1 MPDAVELNAPAG
13 PLTPER
19 ERRWS
24 GAHVLSLVIS
34 TMLLVILYRSVDAR
48 LVGGAL
54 LAADPAWL
62 VLSIGMIVPI
72 TVMRAIRF
80 YYVAP
85 AGALPGIG
93 EALRL
98 TLVASALNVVVP
110 AKAGDLV
117 KSYFVARRS
126 GTATGVALAIIVYE
140 RLCDVLGL
148 VFWCLVGWF
157 AAARPRTPALPSA
170 LWLSLGAVGL
180 ACAALVVSQRLAALL
195 AALPAKA
202 LRFRKLQ
209 QLAAGWPDLLG
220 VLGARRGW
228 IVLFTLVLWLTHLF
242 QIWLFT
248 VTLAVP
254 VPFAICASFAALALI
269 AGQLPFTLA
278 GLGVRDV
285 ALVVLLSGYMA
296 PAYAAALGVLI
307 ATRTIV
313 PPLLGMPL
321 IGPYL
326 TTAVQEA
333 RRWRRETTGTT

>member
-1 MPDAVELNAPAG
+1 MRDAIELNARVPTVA
-13 PLTPER
+13 PER

-24 GAHVLSLVIS
+24 GAHLLSIVVS
-34 TMLLVILYRSVDAR
+34 TVLLVVLYRSVDAR
-48 LVGGAL
+48 LVGNAL
-54 LAADPAWL
+54 LAADWRWL
-62 VLSIGMIVPI
+62 VLSVGLIVPI
-72 TVMRAIRF
+72 TVMRALRF
-80 YYVAP
+80 YWVAP
-85 AGALPGIG
+85 AGALPSAA

-126 GTATGVALAIIVYE
+126 GTSTGVALAIIVYE

-148 VFWCLVGWF
+148 IFWCLLGWLI
-157 AAARPRTPALPSA
+157 AVRPRTPPLPSV
-170 LWLSLGAVGL
+170 LWLTLGGIGA
-180 ACAALVVSQRLAALL
+180 ACAALVVSQRLAGLL
-195 AALPAKA
+195 AALPAKL

-209 QLAAGWPDLLG
+209 QLAAGWPDLLR
-220 VLGARRGW
+220 VLGGRRGW
-228 IVLFTLVLWLTHLF
+228 IVLFTLVLWFAHLF

-248 VTLAVP
+248 VTLATP

-285 ALVVLLSGYMA
+285 ALVALLSGYMT
-296 PAYAAALGVLI
+296 PAHAAALGVLI

-321 IGPYL
+321 MRPYL
-326 TTAVQEA
+326 ATAVQEA
-333 RRWRRETTGTT
+333 RRWRRETSRTT